1 MRVGASTACFF
12 PLETELALDNVL
24 KIGFKDV
31 EVFFN
36 TSSEL
41 EEPFAKDLKRR
52 ADENGARILS
62 VHPFSS
68 ALENNCIFGEYQ
80 RRYNDFVGLYQAHCH
95 AAAIL
100 GAKVVV
106 IHGAFAVQKREI
118 SEEFYFERFNSL
130 IELGKKEGV
139 QVAQEN
145 VVRYR
150 SQDVEF
156 LKRMKK
162 ALGDDFK
169 MVFDVKQA
177 IRSGYDPFYV
187 LDEFKQDI
195 CHIHLSDNDMSK
207 GLDCLPI
214 GRGTFDFK
222 KLFDIMAASG
232 YKGGYVEEIYSK
244 GFDVMSELA
253 FSKEYLDKLI

>member
-24 KIGFKDV
+24 NIGFKDI

-52 ADENGARILS
+52 ADENGAKIIS

-80 RRYNDFVGLYQAHCH
+80 RRYDDFVYLYEKHCH
-95 AAAIL
+95 AAAIM
-100 GAKVVV
+100 GAKTVV
-106 IHGAFAVQKREI
+106 IHGALAIQKRPI
-118 SEEFYFERFNSL
+118 PEEFYFDRFQSL
-130 IELGKKEGV
+130 IEIGKKEGV

-145 VVRYR
+145 VVRFK
-150 SQDVEF
+150 SQDNEF
-156 LKRMKK
+156 LKRMK
-162 ALGDDFK
+162 AYLGNDFK
-169 MVFDVKQA
+169 MVFDIKQA
-177 IRSGYDPFYV
+177 IRSGHDPFEMAE
-187 LDEFKQDI
+187 EFKNDI

-207 GLDCLPI
+207 GLDCMPI
-214 GRGTFDFK
+214 GRGNFDFK
-222 KLFDIMAASG
+222 RLFEIMDKAG
-232 YKGGYVEEIYSK
+232 YQGGYVEEIYSR
-244 GFDVMSELA
+244 GYDVMSELA
-253 FSKEYLDKLI
+253 FSKDYLEKLI